1 MGPAASEESATPLV
15 KGRRPLTIG
24 IDVGGTNLRAGVV
37 DAEGRVVDAV
47 SVDTPHE
54 AQALEDALVA
64 AISEL
69 HGRNPVASVG
79 LAVAGFVSRE
89 QDRVR
94 FAPHLPWRDARVP
107 ELLEPRVGLPVFLE
121 HDANSAAWGELYFG
135 PASLGENVAVVAI
148 GTGIGAALL
157 IGGEIYRGSN
167 GVAPELG
174 HLPLVPGG
182 RACPCGKRGCFE
194 RYCSGTALAAT
205 AAEMLAAD
213 PGRATILTPGGELD
227 GAAVARAAT
236 AGDPIALAAI
246 ADFAHW
252 LGVGLSIVADVF
264 DPDLIVVA
272 GGVAASAPLF
282 LEDARRTYAGMVT
295 GAGHRRLARIR
306 RSELGANAALIGAA
320 EMARRKWGLAELPV
334 AGPAGTSAR
343 DERPDR

>member
-1 MGPAASEESATPLV
+1 MEPTASGQALAVERGPLA
-15 KGRRPLTIG
+15 IG

-37 DAEGRVVDAV
+37 DSDGRVADSI
-47 SVDTPHE
+47 SVVTPRE
-54 AQALEDALVA
+54 ARALEDALVS
-64 AISEL
+64 AIEAL
-69 HGRNPVASVG
+69 AGRHQVASVG
-79 LAVAGFVSRE
+79 LAVAGFISRE

-94 FAPHLPWRDARVP
+94 FAPHLPWRDARVA
-107 ELLEPRVGLPVFLE
+107 ELLQPRVGLPVFLE

-135 PASLGENVAVVAI
+135 PAAMGENVAVIAI

-157 IGGEIYRGSN
+157 VGGEMYRGSN

-182 RACPCGKRGCFE
+182 RLCPCGKRGCFE

-205 AAEMLAAD
+205 ADEMLVAH
-213 PGRATILTPGGELD
+213 PERATILAVGSELD
-227 GAAVARAAT
+227 GSAVARAA
-236 AGDPIALAAI
+236 AGGDPIALAAI

-282 LEDARRTYAGMVT
+282 LEDARRSYAGMVT

-306 RSELGANAALIGAA
+306 CSELGPNAALIGAA
-320 EMARRKWGLAELPV
+320 EMARRKWALAELP
-334 AGPAGTSAR
+334 AGTAA
-343 DERPDR
+343 PDQLSDR

>member
-1 MGPAASEESATPLV
+1 MGTAASDSAAPA
-15 KGRRPLTIG
+15 GRRPLTIG

-37 DAEGRVVDAV
+37 DPEGRVIDAI
-47 SVDTPHE
+47 SVATPHE
-54 AQALEDALVA
+54 SHALEDELVA
-64 AISEL
+64 TITQL
-69 HGRNPVASVG
+69 RGRNQVASVG
-79 LAVAGFVSRE
+79 LAVAGFISRE

-94 FAPHLPWRDARVP
+94 FAPHLPWRDVRVP
-107 ELLEPRVGLPVFLE
+107 ELLAPRVGLPVFLE

-135 PASLGENVAVVAI
+135 PASMGENVVIVAI

-157 IGGEIYRGSN
+157 VDGQMYRGSN

-182 RACPCGKRGCFE
+182 RECPCGKRGCFE

-205 AAEMLAAD
+205 AVEMLAAN
-213 PGRATILTPGGELD
+213 PGRATILKAGAELD
-227 GAAVARAAT
+227 GSAVAHAAT
-236 AGDPIALAAI
+236 AGDPVALAAI

-306 RSELGANAALIGAA
+306 CSELGSNAALIGAA
-320 EMARRKWGLAELPV
+320 EMARREWAIAELPS
-334 AGPAGTSAR
+334 GTSVR
-343 DERPDR
+343 DESPNR

>member
-1 MGPAASEESATPLV
+1 MGPTTSESAAHA
-15 KGRRPLTIG
+15 GGRPLTIG

-37 DAEGRVVDAV
+37 DPEGRVLDAI
-47 SVDTPHE
+47 SVGTPRT
-54 AQALEDALVA
+54 ARALEDALVD
-64 AISEL
+64 AIAEL
-69 HGRNPVASVG
+69 AGRNPVASVG
-79 LAVAGFVSRE
+79 LAVAGFISRE

-94 FAPHLPWRDARVP
+94 FAPHLSWRDARVP

-121 HDANSAAWGELYFG
+121 HDANAAAWGELYFG
-135 PASLGENVAVVAI
+135 PAAMGDNVAVVAI

-157 IGGEIYRGSN
+157 VQGQMYRGSN

-174 HLPLVPGG
+174 HLPVVPNG
-182 RACPCGKRGCFE
+182 RLCACGKRGCLE

-213 PGRATILTPGGELD
+213 PERASIMAAGPGLDGRAVTL
-227 GAAVARAAT
+227 AAE
-236 AGDPIALAAI
+236 AGDPVALAAV

-320 EMARRKWGLAELPV
+320 EMARRKWAMAELP
-334 AGPAGTSAR
+334 AGAWVQEEP
-343 DERPDR
+343 PDR